1 MTPMQIAFLVLVF
14 VVVMGTVMGI
24 SALLRPSRSRQ
35 RLADIGIGTGDDGP
49 ERDGGWLAKVASLT
63 RPIAKLSA
71 PEEGFEKSNLKLRF
85 AHAGIRGSAA
95 PGVFFGIKTALTLGL
110 PMLAFAGLTLSGSG
124 VKGAGLTL
132 MVLLAAAAGYYG
144 PNVWLGKAISK
155 RQRDIFENF

>member
-24 SALLRPSRSRQ
+24 SALVRPSRSRQ
-35 RLADIGIGTGDDGP
+35 RLADIGLGDDGP
-49 ERDGGWLAKVASLT
+49 ERGGNWLAKVASLT

-95 PGVFFGIKTALTLGL
+95 SGLFFGIKTALTLGL
-110 PMLAFAGLTLSGSG
+110 
-124 VKGAGLTL
+124 
-132 MVLLAAAAGYYG
+132 
-144 PNVWLGKAISK
+144 
-155 RQRDIFENF
+155 